1 MAQKS
6 GKKEQTRKRMLTAA
20 SRSFREFGYSGVG
33 VDGLAKAADVT
44 SGAFYAHFGS
54 KAGAFD
60 ASLNAGLDEV
70 IEGLQNF
77 QSEYGASWVN
87 EFVEYYLGKQ
97 HRSELACSCA
107 MASLT
112 SEVVRSE
119 MKVHAAYEKKMST
132 IVNLVAAGLVA
143 ATDQE
148 RRNKAW
154 AMLSILIGGL
164 NVVLAMK
171 NSKVADEVAK
181 AVTISALK
189 VAGRARSVK

>member
-1 MAQKS
+1 MSQKL
-6 GKKEQTRKRMLTAA
+6 GKKEQTRKRMLNAA
-20 SRSFREFGYSGVG
+20 GRSFREFGYSGIG

-77 QSEYGASWVN
+77 QSEYGAGWVN
-87 EFVEYYLGKQ
+87 EFVEYYLGKR

-112 SEVVRSE
+112 SEVVRSD
-119 MKVHAAYEKKMST
+119 MKAHAVYEKKMST
-132 IVNLVAAGLVA
+132 IVNLVAGGLVA

-181 AVTISALK
+181 AVTLSALK